1 MSNSNLTTDII
12 ITMPQHFVQELDGLI
27 AAENVNRSEFIYQAT
42 KSYLR
47 DKKKKQVREAMKRGY
62 LEMSKINLTIASES
76 FLAEFEA
83 ENILKSR
90 VSGG

>member
-1 MSNSNLTTDII
+1 MSNTNLTTDITV
-12 ITMPQHFVQELDGLI
+12 TMPQQFLQELDGLI
-27 AAENVNRSEFIYQAT
+27 EAENVNRSEFIYQAT
-42 KSYLR
+42 KTYLR
-47 DKKKKQVREAMKRGY
+47 DKKKKQVRESMKRGY

-83 ENILKSR
+83 ENTLKSR